1 MSVYLR
7 AKFQVSN
14 IILKSFRQ
22 GVILPPSRARAHTH
36 THTHTSKQT
45 PKKPTQIRVNSD
57 TLKKCYVTNVYSDL
71 KFRV

>member
-14 IILKSFRQ
+14 IILTSFRQ
-22 GVILPPSRARAHTH
+22 GVILLPSRA
-36 THTHTSKQT
+36 HTHTSKQT
-45 PKKPTQIRVNSD
+45 PKKPTQVRVNSD